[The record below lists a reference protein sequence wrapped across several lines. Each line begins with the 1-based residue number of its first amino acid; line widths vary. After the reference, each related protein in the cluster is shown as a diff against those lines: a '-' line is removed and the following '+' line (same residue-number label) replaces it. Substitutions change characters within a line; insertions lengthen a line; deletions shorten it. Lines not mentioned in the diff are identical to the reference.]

1 MGQKITGSK
10 VVEFGVLEA
19 VGLPLLE
26 LLHLTFAVHP
36 IGRYLS
42 VDLKS
47 V

>member
-1 MGQKITGSK
+1 MGQKITGSE

-36 IGRYLS
+36 ICRNLS
-42 VDLKS
+42 VDLES